1 MEVEYWMILGVYC
14 YLLSWRL

>member
-1 MEVEYWMILGVYC
+1 MEVEYWMILGVHC

>member
-1 MEVEYWMILGVYC
+1 MEVESMILGVHC